1 MEVHFQTCTGEVKEG
16 DFVACPV
23 CEVRF
28 KTFLIM
34 ERHKLKTHKSVIES
48 RKDLTKPLLTRTP
61 VDPPAYEKTSI
72 DLVPQSQQPSV
83 SPSVQIMEVS
93 NVFEADMNDSSD
105 GLHSNESK
113 EEQSRRLLVESRML
127 YSGRR
132 PGRPPKTNSQKYGA
146 KPPMVC
152 RSYDSS
158 TDDESAL
165 SNISL
170 MASSVTSSP
179 SNTPLIGLEK
189 ALKDKERELKS
200 KEAQLQNYHEQVIK
214 VEKLAE
220 DATRIALEEKEL
232 KLRKL
237 AEELKAR
244 EAMAKQKLANAMQSM
259 ERMKSTTSSQEISG
273 TEIASSSSEI
283 KVERNESDETLTRPS
298 FVKSEIEQENELA
311 FENLIE
317 FFSASKK
324 RKLEEYS
331 QDAMPDENSEKSL

>member
-61 VDPPAYEKTSI
+61 VDPSTYEKTSI
-72 DLVPQSQQPSV
+72 DLVPQSQQLSV

-93 NVFEADMNDSSD
+93 NVFEADMDDASD

-132 PGRPPKTNSQKYGA
+132 PGRPPKANSQKYGA

-179 SNTPLIGLEK
+179 SNTSLTGLEK

-244 EAMAKQKLANAMQSM
+244 EAMAKQKLANAMQTM
-259 ERMKSTTSSQEISG
+259 EMMKSNTSSQEISG
-273 TEIASSSSEI
+273 TELASSSEI
-283 KVERNESDETLTRPS
+283 KVERNESDETLAMS
-298 FVKSEIEQENELA
+298 FVKSEIEHENELA
-311 FENLIE
+311 FENLLE
-317 FFSASKK
+317 FFSAPKK
-324 RKLEEYS
+324 RKLEECS

>member
-61 VDPPAYEKTSI
+61 VDPSTYEKTSI

-93 NVFEADMNDSSD
+93 NVFEDMNDASD

-132 PGRPPKTNSQKYGA
+132 PGRPPKANSQKYGA

-170 MASSVTSSP
+170 MATSVTSSP
-179 SNTPLIGLEK
+179 SNTSLTGLEK

-244 EAMAKQKLANAMQSM
+244 EAMAKQKLANAMQTM
-259 ERMKSTTSSQEISG
+259 EMMKSNTSSQEISG
-273 TEIASSSSEI
+273 TELASSSEI
-283 KVERNESDETLTRPS
+283 KVERNESDETLAMS
-298 FVKSEIEQENELA
+298 FVKSEIEHENELA
-311 FENLIE
+311 FENLLE
-317 FFSASKK
+317 FFSAPKK